1 MKVRVKAPEYKSILK
16 PYTPLHTPPVFRK
29 EIEGLEFTL
38 TQPSP
43 FRVER
48 VPGANSIEGVGI
60 YKGRWPHS
68 SGAVIVIGWFRS
80 SMVSRRCDS
89 GTSVATTWPVMR
101 AWRRAPVSRS
111 VMTSSETS

>member
-29 EIEGLEFTL
+29 GIEGLEFTL

-48 VPGANSIEGVGI
+48 VPGANSIEVG
-60 YKGRWPHS
+60 S
-68 SGAVIVIGWFRS
+68 VVIFTVIPAFAGIQF
-80 SMVSRRCDS
+80 
-89 GTSVATTWPVMR
+89 
-101 AWRRAPVSRS
+101 
-111 VMTSSETS
+111 